1 MKSHAISASLTPR
14 AVALLL
20 VALTLALYAQVVR
33 FDFITLDDL
42 PLVLDNPY
50 IRSGFTSSSL
60 RWALT
65 ADLTFDSDHVD
76 YWQPMTL
83 MTRILD
89 VSLFGLHPAG
99 HHFTNLLFHAANVV
113 LLFYLFMRLNLTL
126 FTASLA
132 TALFAAHPV
141 HAASVAWIAER
152 KDGCSLFW
160 ALLATHAWIAS
171 GGTRRRRV
179 LAGACFLLALLS
191 KPMMMTLPS
200 IWLLLDLAI
209 LRRRVRAGEYA
220 ALFAFSATSAWI
232 TFRSQSDVFLAP
244 DRILF
249 LQKIVVA
256 LAKYPARLFL
266 PVHLSAWYPAPESR
280 YPPYLWVICVLF
292 LAIFSLLAWRHRRR
306 WPFLLTGWAWFLLG
320 ISPVVGA
327 AREETA
333 NRFLYFPAIGIYYLF
348 AEAAARLPKNT
359 RAPFAALVILS
370 VSIAGWIEIGHW
382 KNTETLMTHALSS
395 DPENFIARLHRAGS
409 RMEKGNSAEA
419 LAEIDRITGAN
430 RDQPL
435 VLYMRGR
442 ILEKLGDAPGAEEAY
457 ASVLRI
463 SPDMIA
469 ALQGLAQVKLMIKKE
484 TDALLLYRRA
494 LELRPG
500 DPFSANGLGVG
511 LMILGRH
518 EEALRQFEVA
528 IAHHPDA
535 ERVHLH
541 MAVCR
546 LLMEDFPA
554 FLLHLEEAPG
564 GSAALAVS
572 YIRSRSDG
580 QERLKRARRWF
591 VEHGHEELAAIMA
604 EQGG

>member
-1 MKSHAISASLTPR
+1 M
-14 AVALLL
+14 
-20 VALTLALYAQVVR
+20 ALTLALYAQVVR

-50 IRSGFTSSSL
+50 IRSGFTSASV

-83 MTRILD
+83 LTRILD
-89 VSLFGLHPAG
+89 VSLYGLHPAG

-113 LLFYLFMRLNLTL
+113 LLFYLFMRLNVPL
-126 FTASLA
+126 FTAGLA
-132 TALFAAHPV
+132 SALFAAHPV

-160 ALLATHAWIAS
+160 ALLATHAWIVS
-171 GGTRRRRV
+171 DGTWRRRG
-179 LAGACFLLALLS
+179 LAFACFLLALLS

-209 LRRRVRAGEYA
+209 LNRRGRVGEYA
-220 ALFAFSATSAWI
+220 ALFTFSAISAWI
-232 TFRSQSDVFLAP
+232 TLASQPDAFLEP

-280 YPPYLWVICVLF
+280 YPHYLWVTCVLF
-292 LAIFSLLAWRHRRR
+292 LAILSLLAWQHRRR

-320 ISPVVGA
+320 ISPVLGVT
-327 AREETA
+327 REETA

-348 AEAAARLPKNT
+348 AEAAARLPKNA
-359 RAPFAALVILS
+359 RVSFAALVIVS

-382 KNTETLMTHALSS
+382 KNTETLMAHALSS
-395 DPENFIARLHRAGS
+395 DPENFIARLHSAGS
-409 RMEKGNSAEA
+409 MMEKGNSTEA

-430 RDQPL
+430 RDLPL

-442 ILEKLGDAPGAEEAY
+442 ILENMGDAPGAEDAY
-457 ASVLRI
+457 VSALRI

-469 ALQGLAQVKLMIKKE
+469 ALQGLAQVKLTIKKE
-484 TDALLLYRRA
+484 TEALLLYQRA

-500 DPFSANGLGVG
+500 EPFSADGLGVG

-528 IAHHPDA
+528 ISHHPDA
-535 ERVHLH
+535 DLVHLH
-541 MAVCR
+541 LAVCR
-546 LLMEDFPA
+546 LLMEDYPA
-554 FLLHLEEAPG
+554 LLFHLEEAPA
-564 GSAALAVS
+564 GSAAMVAS

-580 QERLKRARRWF
+580 QERLERARRWYA
-591 VEHGHEELAAIMA
+591 EHGHEELAAIMA
-604 EQGG
+604 GPGG